1 MFGGTIS
8 SNLNRHPHWYP
19 QKKKQSKDL
28 ITSYRVCEGLVMGLK
43 NGRKPT
49 ISKGLLESS
58 GCLRTNLEMKQK
70 GVLGAEGG
78 TRTRTGSLPL
88 PPQDSVSTSSTT
100 TARNFM
106 LATTG

>member
-1 MFGGTIS
+1 M
-8 SNLNRHPHWYP
+8 
-19 QKKKQSKDL
+19 DL
-28 ITSYRVCEGLVMGLK
+28 ITSDRVYEGREMGLEIAS
-43 NGRKPT
+43 KPN
-49 ISKGLLESS
+49 IRRGLLESF
-58 GCLRTNLEMKQK
+58 GFLRTNLERKQK

-100 TARNFM
+100 TARSFM